1 MRKLPTILAE
11 MSAHGV
17 SPAAFLHDA
26 VEHMSVGVVILDLG
40 GRIQYANAAY
50 CEMSGCSEEELA
62 GRELAMLQPSE
73 EETRAQIAHLVRG
86 EAEMLRLPRCHV
98 RDDGAAAVWVQVNAS
113 LLRDE
118 KGEPRAVIAIVED
131 VSPLHRSEDALHAT
145 ESLLRRTEK
154 VAAAGRL
161 AATVAHEINNPLE
174 AVSNLLY
181 LALHEQ
187 EVPAASKRYLRM
199 ANEELRRV
207 SNIVSQTLSF
217 YRESGNMQPVELRAL
232 VDDVLMLYERKLD
245 ARQIRVTRSMEDAVV
260 EGVPGEL
267 RQVVANLLSN
277 AIDAM
282 EPYGVLAIELDG
294 HRHEVRLSISDTGH
308 GIAPPLLDRIFEPFF
323 TTKRDAGT
331 GLGLWVSKGIVEKHQ
346 GRLDVMSSQRE
357 EDHGTAFIMTLPRQ
371 AVLKRSA

>member
-1 MRKLPTILAE
+1 MLPTILAGIFAE
-11 MSAHGV
+11 DA
-17 SPAAFLHDA
+17 SPAALFHD
-26 VEHMSVGVVILDLG
+26 VIDRMSVSVIILDLD
-40 GRIQYANAAY
+40 GRMQYVNAAF
-50 CEMSGCSEEELA
+50 CEMSGYAAAELV
-62 GRELAMLQPSE
+62 GRELAALQPVE
-73 EETRAQIAHLVRG
+73 EQDAMRAQMAPLLRG
-86 EAEMLRLPRCHV
+86 EKETLRLSGRHV
-98 RDDGAAAVWVQVNAS
+98 REGGAVVWVQIGMS
-113 LLRDE
+113 LLRNE
-118 KGEPRAVIAIVED
+118 KGEPRAVIAIAED
-131 VSPLHRSEDALHAT
+131 VSPLHRSDDALHAT

-187 EVPAASKRYLRM
+187 EVPAASKRYLHM

-217 YRESGNMQPVELRAL
+217 YRQPGNTQPVELRAL
-232 VDDVLMLYERKLD
+232 VNDVLTLYERKLD
-245 ARQIRVTRSMEDAVV
+245 ARHIMVTRSMEDAVV
-260 EGVPGEL
+260 QGVPGEL

-282 EPYGVLAIELDG
+282 EPYGVLAIELG
-294 HRHEVRLSISDTGH
+294 GQQHHEVRLSIADTGC
-308 GIAPPLLDRIFEPFF
+308 GIAPSLLDHIFEPFF
-323 TTKRDAGT
+323 TTKKDAGT

-357 EDHGTAFIMTLPRQ
+357 EDHGTAFIMTLPRR
-371 AVLKRSA
+371 AVLRRSA